1 MSLRLHFASLSFG
14 AAVDQQTG
22 SLSVFDVIEEIRT
35 PTVPINLQS
44 MVLAAT
50 VEKTTPE
57 AFMGKVNIQIFTPDG
72 KSATVGQGDVQ
83 IPAEQKRM
91 RALFRF
97 GGFPLHQFGQHRF
110 LLTWI
115 QNDPM
120 AGAKGAGNKIGETI
134 LDFDV
139 LQVNQSGQ
147 VQPPT
152 SGEKP
157 PITH

>member
-35 PTVPINLQS
+35 PQVPITLQS

-50 VEKTTPE
+50 VEKTNPE
-57 AFMGKVNIQIFTPDG
+57 AFLGKVHIQIFTPDG
-72 KSATVGQGDVQ
+72 KHAMVGQGDVQ

-97 GGFPLHQFGQHRF
+97 GGFPLHQYGPHRF

-115 QNDPM
+115 QDDPM
-120 AGAKGAGNKIGETI
+120 SSAKGAGNKIGETI

-139 LQVNQSGQ
+139 IQVTQ
-147 VQPPT
+147 VAQGQPPT
-152 SGEKP
+152 SSDKP